1 MTAVQEL
8 LGAPEDNP
16 YKKLEHKADKIFW
29 GEEFY
34 GSLVMN
40 AVILALAV

>member
-1 MTAVQEL
+1 MTDMQEL
-8 LGAPEDNP
+8 LSAPEDNP
-16 YKKLEHKADKIFW
+16 YKTLSEKADKFYR
-29 GEEFY
+29 GEELY